1 MSQTT
6 KKVPEE
12 KSLSELSAEIEEL
25 KNRVKLLEANL
36 NSLKMK
42 MGKRWI

>member
-6 KKVPEE
+6 KKVSEE
-12 KSLSELSAEIEEL
+12 KSVRELSAEIEEL
-25 KNRVKLLEANL
+25 KNQVEILEANL

>member
-1 MSQTT
+1 MSQTV
-6 KKVPEE
+6 KPMLEE
-12 KSLSELSAEIEEL
+12 KSVKELSAEVEEL
-25 KNRVKLLEANL
+25 KNRMKLIEANV